1 MRAAPWGLWLFD
13 AGQEHAA
20 DDVGVH
26 ACARDILADLLDDQQ
41 VDALDE
47 EAGHGAPRFLQKL
60 RLAALELSGLQGLDA
75 EGLFIGVFDEGH
87 THENRRFVEDA
98 AAPSRDQAGE
108 ALGTTGVGDG
118 RAFVA
123 A

>member
-1 MRAAPWGLWLFD
+1 MISRSMPWTKS
-13 AGQEHAA
+13 
-20 DDVGVH
+20 
-26 ACARDILADLLDDQQ
+26 
-41 VDALDE
+41 
-47 EAGHGAPRFLQKL
+47 AGHGAPRFFQKL
-60 RLAALELSGLQGLDA
+60 RLAALELPGLQGLDA

-87 THENRRFVEDA
+87 THEDRRFVEDA

-108 ALGTTGVGDG
+108 ALGTPGVGDG